1 MARGRWKDNMK
12 LTLDMAK
19 KIFEM
24 REQGIRIE
32 QIAKE
37 LGVSGQTVR
46 NRLNGERPPEVDTV
60 HKPLEPTNQMT
71 AKEYREHVLKQRAE
85 EAGQAEA
92 EAAPVQA
99 EKTPEN
105 AEKRPALRMT
115 IKTVIYKGEFGKY
128 EVNDGDITL
137 DVDYFPAEKLPA
149 LIDELKALEEQ
160 LKGWKA

>member
-1 MARGRWKDNMK
+1 MK
-12 LTLDMAK
+12 LTLEAAK

-60 HKPLEPTNQMT
+60 HQPMEPTNQMT
-71 AKEYREHVLKQRAE
+71 AKEYREHVLKQRE
-85 EAGQAEA
+85 AEA
-92 EAAPVQA
+92 EAEASTVQAEKTPANA

-115 IKTVIYKGEFGKY
+115 IKAVVYKGEFGKY

-149 LIDELKALEEQ
+149 LIDELRALEEQ
-160 LKGWKA
+160 LKGWQA